1 MTSEFGP
8 PFIGEKLEVISEQLL
23 SPTTV
28 RFLLPILNQSITVL
42 SPKINRLVTDIL
54 ANLIIILDN

>member
-28 RFLLPILNQSITVL
+28 HVLLPILNQSVTIGRTPLNRGGAVL
-42 SPKINRLVTDIL
+42 
-54 ANLIIILDN
+54 

>member
-1 MTSEFGP
+1 MTSEFGL

-28 RFLLPILNQSITVL
+28 HVLLPILNQSVTIL
-42 SPKINRLVTDIL
+42 CPKINRFVTDIL
-54 ANLIIILDN
+54 ANLVTILDN

>member
-23 SPTTV
+23 RPTTV
-28 RFLLPILNQSITVL
+28 HVLLPILNQSVTIL
-42 SPKINRLVTDIL
+42 CPKINRFVTDIL
-54 ANLIIILDN
+54 ANLVTILDN